1 MITEGILVKG
11 VGGNYEIMTKQG
23 RVVCK
28 ARGRFRKDQLVP
40 VVGDRV
46 QVLDNGGAGAR
57 IEEILPR
64 KNQLVRPPVSNIDR
78 LFVVTAAS
86 SPEPDFF
93 LLDKII
99 VSALSQGIE
108 VSLCIN
114 KIDTADPSGIEEVYR
129 KAGFPVYP
137 TCAKEGIGI
146 EAVRRALLGGV
157 TAFAGASGVG
167 KSSLLNAIDERLVL
181 KTSDISEKIERGRH
195 TTRHVEL
202 FEIAPDTYVFDT
214 PGFSSFEVFNVKAKE
229 LIRYFPDLDSYAD
242 GCPFSDC
249 SHTREEECAVR
260 QAVREGKVPLARWES
275 YLALY
280 EKLKERKE
288 WEK

>member
-1 MITEGILVKG
+1 M
-11 VGGNYEIMTKQG
+11 
-23 RVVCK
+23 
-28 ARGRFRKDQLVP
+28 
-40 VVGDRV
+40 
-46 QVLDNGGAGAR
+46 
-57 IEEILPR
+57 
-64 KNQLVRPPVSNIDR
+64 
-78 LFVVTAAS
+78 
-86 SPEPDFF
+86 
-93 LLDKII
+93 
-99 VSALSQGIE
+99 
-108 VSLCIN
+108 
-114 KIDTADPSGIEEVYR
+114 
-129 KAGFPVYP
+129 
-137 TCAKEGIGI
+137 
-146 EAVRRALLGGV
+146 

-181 KTSDISEKIERGRH
+181 KTSDIREKIERGRH

-260 QAVREGKVPLARWES
+260 QAVREGKVPLSRWES